1 MNNLVFGPSGAISF
15 VDGQDTSSPSTNNDD
30 QLPQQAPF
38 AIAHNAEQPAIAS
51 DSPLSALFTPDA
63 EATQTSQAS
72 LTASDSQTAAATPS
86 PSTGSSSSIS
96 DAPSSSS
103 PSSTSQS
110 TTATSIT
117 QVGSI
122 ASSTSPSSTAS
133 STASSSTL
141 TSLSNTSSAASSSAT
156 LSSSSTTAAHISATP
171 SAVLS
176 STQSQH
182 GPPFYIGLSLLG
194 IAAVAI
200 VAALIAWLVRMRSVS
215 RRRRYAASINIPWA
229 DDADN
234 HSFSN
239 DKTNGYAFNHATS
252 TFIHGSEKASPP
264 ELAHLPSAMDS
275 RDHLGARQLQI
286 TNMNPGDNH
295 SVPSSGVPS
304 PHPNEDMGTPR
315 AQFAP
320 RYLAVGDGG
329 LDVPWAAPQM
339 RPTLSARLRGRW
351 KAQDT
356 GEHDTVP
363 FDGQPAF
370 NHQSAF
376 DRQPEQPPTIPA
388 PDTTDGGWTSTLR
401 QSVVNAFTYALPATL
416 VAGPPAGGQ
425 ADNLT
430 AGGPPSRASTRRAS
444 VRRTAR
450 DLERGPSEGYVGG
463 ELVGLPYGEAASYS
477 NPKAPYSNP
486 QPNPRGEPALS
497 HNAYG
502 EPALSRRSTASTY
515 IPTLDAYMGF
525 DHAFSPNLM
534 GKRFEGGREGTFVDV
549 GPRGFEDTNDR
560 NPFEAPRLPRKS
572 STELTMPEGMM
583 AMGSS
588 GMGALQMP
596 RPAAVADTRV
606 APVSR
611 MGSVAV
617 PSRRD
622 SLIPTRK
629 DTLAAPSRR
638 DTLYIPSRVSSTASR
653 MSKLS
658 GPEEFARQR
667 LVERAQRRRV
677 SGCVEVEEEGLQ

>member
-15 VDGQDTSSPSTNNDD
+15 VDGQDTNSPSTNNGD

-51 DSPLSALFTPDA
+51 DTPLSALFTPDA
-63 EATQTSQAS
+63 ETTQTSQAS
-72 LTASDSQTAAATPS
+72 PTASDSQTAEATPS
-86 PSTGSSSSIS
+86 PSTGSSASSS
-96 DAPSSSS
+96 DSPSSS

-110 TTATSIT
+110 TTPTSIT

-156 LSSSSTTAAHISATP
+156 LSSSTAAHISATP

-252 TFIHGSEKASPP
+252 TFIHSSEKASPP

-356 GEHDTVP
+356 GEHDAVP

-370 NHQSAF
+370 NQQSAF
-376 DRQPEQPPTIPA
+376 DRRLEQPPSIQA
-388 PDTTDGGWTSTLR
+388 PDTADGGWTSTLR

-416 VAGPPAGGQ
+416 VAGPAAGGQ

-463 ELVGLPYGEAASYS
+463 ELVGLPYHE
-477 NPKAPYSNP
+477 
-486 QPNPRGEPALS
+486 PNTR
-497 HNAYG
+497 G

-525 DHAFSPNLM
+525 DHAFSPNPM

-677 SGCVEVEEEGLQ
+677 SGCVEVEEEGV

>member
-15 VDGQDTSSPSTNNDD
+15 VDGQDTNSPSTNNDD

-51 DSPLSALFTPDA
+51 DTPLSALFTPDA

-72 LTASDSQTAAATPS
+72 PTASESQTAEATPS
-86 PSTGSSSSIS
+86 PSTGSSASSS
-96 DAPSSSS
+96 DSPFSSS
-103 PSSTSQS
+103 PSSTSQL

-141 TSLSNTSSAASSSAT
+141 TSLSHTSSAASSSAT
-156 LSSSSTTAAHISATP
+156 LSSSSTTVAHISATP

-252 TFIHGSEKASPP
+252 TFIHSSEKASPP

-351 KAQDT
+351 KAQD
-356 GEHDTVP
+356 EHP
-363 FDGQPAF
+363 GSAPQFDRQPAF
-370 NHQSAF
+370 DRQSAF

-416 VAGPPAGGQ
+416 VAGPTAGGQ

-463 ELVGLPYGEAASYS
+463 ELVGLPYHE
-477 NPKAPYSNP
+477 
-486 QPNPRGEPALS
+486 PNPR
-497 HNAYG
+497 G

-525 DHAFSPNLM
+525 DHAFSPNPM

-572 STELTMPEGMM
+572 STELTMPEAML

-677 SGCVEVEEEGLQ
+677 SGCVEIEEEGLQ

>member
-15 VDGQDTSSPSTNNDD
+15 VDGQDTSSPSTNNDE

-72 LTASDSQTAAATPS
+72 STASDSQTAAATPS
-86 PSTGSSSSIS
+86 PYTGSSSSIS

-133 STASSSTL
+133 SIASSSTL

-252 TFIHGSEKASPP
+252 TFIHSSEKASPP
-264 ELAHLPSAMDS
+264 ELAHLPSTMDS

-351 KAQDT
+351 KAQD
-356 GEHDTVP
+356 EQPSAVP
-363 FDGQPAF
+363 QFDRQPAF
-370 NHQSAF
+370 DHQSAF
-376 DRQPEQPPTIPA
+376 DRQPEHPPTIPA

-416 VAGPPAGGQ
+416 VAGPPADNHP

-444 VRRTAR
+444 VRRTAC

-463 ELVGLPYGEAASYS
+463 ELVGLPY
-477 NPKAPYSNP
+477 
-486 QPNPRGEPALS
+486 PALS

-525 DHAFSPNLM
+525 DHAFSPNPM
-534 GKRFEGGREGTFVDV
+534 GKRFEGGWEGTFVDV
-549 GPRGFEDTNDR
+549 GPRGIEDTNDR

-572 STELTMPEGMM
+572 STELTMPEAML

-629 DTLAAPSRR
+629 DTLAGPSRR

-677 SGCVEVEEEGLQ
+677 SGCVEIEEEGLQQTME

>member
-15 VDGQDTSSPSTNNDD
+15 VDGQDTGSPSTKNDD

-63 EATQTSQAS
+63 EASTQSSQAS
-72 LTASDSQTAAATPS
+72 PTASDSRTAEATP
-86 PSTGSSSSIS
+86 PLSTGSSSSIS

-103 PSSTSQS
+103 PVSPSDS
-110 TTATSIT
+110 TTSATSIT

-122 ASSTSPSSTAS
+122 ASSSSIASSMTSSSLSSTS
-133 STASSSTL
+133 STASSSS
-141 TSLSNTSSAASSSAT
+141 TSF
-156 LSSSSTTAAHISATP
+156 SSSSTAAHISATP

-176 STQSQH
+176 STQGQH
-182 GPPFYIGLSLLG
+182 GPPFYIGLGLLG

-215 RRRRYAASINIPWA
+215 RRQRYAASLNIPWV
-229 DDADN
+229 DDDT

-252 TFIHGSEKASPP
+252 TFIHSSEKASPP

-329 LDVPWAAPQM
+329 LDVPWAAPQL

-351 KAQDT
+351 KAQ
-356 GEHDTVP
+356 EHGGHPDSAP
-363 FDGQPAF
+363 FD
-370 NHQSAF
+370 HQTAY
-376 DRQPEQPPTIPA
+376 DRQPEQPPTIPP
-388 PDTTDGGWTSTLR
+388 PDTTGWTSTLR

-416 VAGPPAGGQ
+416 VAGPPPDNSA

-444 VRRTAR
+444 TRRRAC

-463 ELVGLPYGEAASYS
+463 ELVGLPYGE
-477 NPKAPYSNP
+477 PY
-486 QPNPRGEPALS
+486 A
-497 HNAYG
+497 NARD

-525 DHAFSPNLM
+525 DHAFSPNPM
-534 GKRFEGGREGTFVDV
+534 GKRFEGRREGALGD
-549 GPRGFEDTNDR
+549 GSAQGLDSGGE

-588 GMGALQMP
+588 GMGSQLGMGSQGMGSLQMP

-617 PSRRD
+617 PSRRE
-622 SLIPTRK
+622 SLAAPSRR

>member
-15 VDGQDTSSPSTNNDD
+15 VDAQDTSSPSTNNDD

-72 LTASDSQTAAATPS
+72 STPSDSQTAAATPS

-96 DAPSSSS
+96 GTPSSSS

-133 STASSSTL
+133 SIASSSTL
-141 TSLSNTSSAASSSAT
+141 TSLSNTSSAAGSSAT
-156 LSSSSTTAAHISATP
+156 SSSSSTIAAHISATP

-252 TFIHGSEKASPP
+252 TFIHSSEKASPP

-351 KAQDT
+351 KAQD
-356 GEHDTVP
+356 EHP
-363 FDGQPAF
+363 GSAPQFDRQPAF
-370 NHQSAF
+370 DRQSAF

-416 VAGPPAGGQ
+416 VAGPTAGGQ

-463 ELVGLPYGEAASYS
+463 ELVGLPYHE
-477 NPKAPYSNP
+477 
-486 QPNPRGEPALS
+486 PNTR
-497 HNAYG
+497 G

-525 DHAFSPNLM
+525 DHAFSPNPM
-534 GKRFEGGREGTFVDV
+534 GKRFKGGREGTFVDDST
-549 GPRGFEDTNDR
+549 PRGFEDTTTQS
-560 NPFEAPRLPRKS
+560 FEAPRMPRKS

-617 PSRRD
+617 SSRRD

>member
-15 VDGQDTSSPSTNNDD
+15 VDGQDTNSPSTNNDD

-51 DSPLSALFTPDA
+51 DTPLSALFTPDA

-72 LTASDSQTAAATPS
+72 PTASDIQTAEATPS
-86 PSTGSSSSIS
+86 PSTGSSASSS
-96 DAPSSSS
+96 DSPSSS

-110 TTATSIT
+110 TTPTSIT

-156 LSSSSTTAAHISATP
+156 LSSLSTTAAHISATP

-252 TFIHGSEKASPP
+252 TFIHSSEKASPP

-351 KAQDT
+351 KAQD
-356 GEHDTVP
+356 EHP
-363 FDGQPAF
+363 GSAPQFDRQPAF
-370 NHQSAF
+370 DRQSAF

-416 VAGPPAGGQ
+416 VAGPTAGGQ

-430 AGGPPSRASTRRAS
+430 AGGPPSRASTRRSS

-463 ELVGLPYGEAASYS
+463 ELVGLPYHE
-477 NPKAPYSNP
+477 
-486 QPNPRGEPALS
+486 PNTR
-497 HNAYG
+497 G

-525 DHAFSPNLM
+525 DHAFSPNPM
-534 GKRFEGGREGTFVDV
+534 GKRFEGGREGTFVDA
-549 GPRGFEDTNDR
+549 GPRGHGDANARGFLDGRQD
-560 NPFEAPRLPRKS
+560 PFEAPRMPRKS

-638 DTLYIPSRVSSTASR
+638 DTLCIPSRVSSTASR